1 MAESL
6 KVDLFAED
14 KAHEALLEPLIRR
27 VARDSGLESVV
38 SLRSPLGGYG
48 RMLSELCA
56 FQKAL
61 RSGQAGLQVP
71 DILVIGRDTNCEA
84 FTRAQQTVRNHID
97 QEVFP
102 GFAIACPQPHIERW
116 FLADPVSFREV
127 VGADPRAGRR
137 KCQRD
142 LYKERLADAIFRGGN
157 PATLGG
163 IEFAK
168 DLVNA
173 MDLYRAERAEPS
185 LRHFINELR
194 QAFALVSGE
203 EG

>member
-6 KVDLFAED
+6 RVDLFAED

-27 VARDSGLESVV
+27 LARDSDLEVIV

-48 RMLSELCA
+48 RMLLELGV
-56 FQKAL
+56 FQKAV
-61 RSGQAGLQVP
+61 RSGQPGLQVP

-84 FTRAQQTVRNHID
+84 FTRARQTVRNHID
-97 QEVFP
+97 HEVFP
-102 GFAIACPQPHIERW
+102 SFAVACPEPHIERW
-116 FLADPVSFREV
+116 FLADPVSFQEV
-127 VGADPRAGRR
+127 VGADPRPGRR

-142 LYKERLADAIFRGGN
+142 LYKERLADAIRRGGN

-163 IEFAK
+163 IEFAT
-168 DLVNA
+168 DLVKA
-173 MDLYRAERAEPS
+173 MDLYRAARAEPS

-194 QAFALVSGE
+194 QAFALLSMKEV
-203 EG
+203 